1 MSESSLFRIKG
12 KIVLV
17 TGAGRGLGRGY
28 AVALGRAGCKCICI
42 GRTLEDLNETKRMIE
57 QEQGLAETIVL
68 DITQF
73 NQLKEAVDQIEKR
86 FGPIDILVNNAGT
99 EIAEPFLEVKEAHYD
114 TIMDVN
120 LKAVFFLAQAVA
132 RKMKVRKRGKII
144 NIGSLGSVIGL
155 VGSSVYC
162 SSKGAITQLT
172 KTAALELA
180 PYGIQVN
187 AIFPGYFLTEMTQPF
202 FDDSEHRAWIEDKI
216 PLGRVG
222 IAEDLA
228 GTLLFLAAPASDYIT
243 GQSISVDGGWTA
255 G

>member
-1 MSESSLFRIKG
+1 MSEPTIFQIKG
-12 KIVLV
+12 KIALI

-28 AVALGRAGCKCICI
+28 AIALGRAGCKCICI
-42 GRTLEDLNETKRMIE
+42 GRTLEDLAETKRMIE
-57 QEQGLAETIVL
+57 QEQGEAETIVF

-73 NQLKEAVDQIEKR
+73 NQLKEAVDQIEER

-99 EIAEPFLEVKEAHYD
+99 EIAEPFLKVTEAHYD
-114 TIMDVN
+114 MIMDVN
-120 LKAVFFLAQAVA
+120 IKAVFFLTQAVA
-132 RKMKVRKRGKII
+132 EKMKARKRGKII

-155 VGSSVYC
+155 AGSSVYC

-180 PYGIQVN
+180 SEGIQVN
-187 AIFPGYFLTEMTQPF
+187 AIFPGYFLTEMTKPF
-202 FDDSEHRAWIEDKI
+202 FDDPVHKTWIEDKI

-222 IAEDLA
+222 TFDDLVGA
-228 GTLLFLAAPASDYIT
+228 LLFLAAPASDYMT

>member
-1 MSESSLFRIKG
+1 MNELSLFRIKG
-12 KIVLV
+12 KTALV

-28 AVALGRAGCKCICI
+28 AIALGRAGCKCICV
-42 GRTLEDLNETKRMIE
+42 GRSLDDLIETKQIIE
-57 QEQGLAETIVL
+57 QEQGDAEAVVL
-68 DITQF
+68 DVTQF
-73 NQLKEAVDQIEKR
+73 NRLKAAVDQIEEC
-86 FGPIDILVNNAGT
+86 FGAIDVLVNNAGT
-99 EIAEPFLEVKEAHYD
+99 EIAEPFLEVTEDHYD
-114 TIMDVN
+114 AIMDVN
-120 LKAVFFLAQAVA
+120 LKAVFFLTQAA
-132 RKMKVRKRGKII
+132 AGKMKTRKQGKII

-155 VGSSVYC
+155 PGSSVYC

-202 FDDSEHRAWIEDKI
+202 FNDPEHKAWIENKI
-216 PLGRVG
+216 PLGRIG
-222 IAEDLA
+222 TADDLV

-243 GQSISVDGGWTA
+243 GQSLSVDGGWTA